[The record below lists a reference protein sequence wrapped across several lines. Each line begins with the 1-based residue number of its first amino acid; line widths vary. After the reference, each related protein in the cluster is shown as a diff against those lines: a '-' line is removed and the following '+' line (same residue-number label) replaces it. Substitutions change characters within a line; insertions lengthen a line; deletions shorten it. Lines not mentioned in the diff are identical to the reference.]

1 MFEQRLP
8 QTVIKVRVDRPL
20 KIIQHVDLRVLLSW
34 PMS

>member
-1 MFEQRLP
+1 MFELRLP

-20 KIIQHVDLRVLLSW
+20 KMIRHVDIRLLLPW